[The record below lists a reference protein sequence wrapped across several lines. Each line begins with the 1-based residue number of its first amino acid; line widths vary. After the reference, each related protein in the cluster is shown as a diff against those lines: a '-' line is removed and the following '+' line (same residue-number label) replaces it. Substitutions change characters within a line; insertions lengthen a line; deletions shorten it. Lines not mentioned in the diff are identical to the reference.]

1 MHFSYVKDSA
11 ALQLPAAR
19 IAEDLNRALQAR
31 GGAVVTAPPG
41 SGKSTLLPLTMLSGL
56 DGLAADAPKGAD
68 GDAVP
73 GPFPGRVLSG
83 PRDSAPSTPRNG
95 ASSAPG
101 KILMLEP
108 RRLAARQIALRL
120 AQISGT
126 PVGGLVGYRMRL
138 ETRVSAATRI
148 EVLTEGILTRM
159 LIEDPTLDGVDMV
172 IFDEFHERSLA
183 SDLALAL
190 VREARRIVRPDLKL
204 VLMSATLDSRPL
216 CDALELPLIEGEGR
230 MFPVRVLRADREAD
244 ERNAAETVAH
254 VVRQAHR
261 ECKGDILAF
270 LPGEAEIRRCA
281 ELLGESLAP
290 TRVYPLYGLLP
301 QKEQQEAIA
310 PSPPGQRKVVLATP
324 IAETSLTIEGV
335 RTVVDSGLCRKL
347 EYDARNGLSGLKTVR
362 ISRDM
367 ATQRT
372 GRAGRVAPGV
382 CYRLWSAATETR
394 MAENRTPE
402 ILEADLS
409 PVLLDIAAWGAAAAE
424 ELSWLTP
431 PPAPSLSSA
440 RRLLEMLGALSED
453 GKITGTGRAMAA
465 FPCHP
470 RIAHMLVKASGPA
483 RKALAC
489 DIAALLEEKDPLAAE
504 GVSADLCLRI
514 AALREARLKKASKG
528 IWGRLLRMA
537 EQYRRLARV
546 DADDTPA
553 DPFAVG
559 LLVAAAYPERIAR
572 SLEGGYG
579 LYALSSGDRA
589 ALDGA
594 DALGAS
600 EWLAAADVNT
610 RPGEAGRI
618 FLAAPLSPA
627 DLPSLSTTRD
637 RIAWDA
643 KKGALIASREDRIGA
658 LVVRSRPLGPESRE
672 AAVQV
677 LCEAARK
684 EGRSMFDWSEEVAR
698 EQRRIATVAAWH
710 PELGLPDLSTDAVC
724 ERAGQWL
731 PLYAGTATTAAEL
744 HRIDLGAV
752 LRGLLSYEQ
761 QQAVERLAPSHITVP
776 TGSRIRVDYRQ
787 GAELPVLRVRLQECF
802 GLLDTPRVDDGRRPV
817 LMELLSPGFKP
828 VQLTTDLASF
838 WRDTYF
844 EVRKELRRRYPRHAW
859 PDDPLAADPVR
870 GVRRK

>member
-1 MHFSYVKDSA
+1 
-11 ALQLPAAR
+11 
-19 IAEDLNRALQAR
+19 
-31 GGAVVTAPPG
+31 
-41 SGKSTLLPLTMLSGL
+41 
-56 DGLAADAPKGAD
+56 
-68 GDAVP
+68 
-73 GPFPGRVLSG
+73 
-83 PRDSAPSTPRNG
+83 
-95 ASSAPG
+95 
-101 KILMLEP
+101 MLEP

-183 SDLALAL
+183 SDTALAL

-216 CDALELPLIEGEGR
+216 CDELDLPLVEGEGR
-230 MFPVRVLRADREAD
+230 MFPVRVLRAEREAG

-261 ECKGDILAF
+261 ETEGDILAF

-281 ELLGESLAP
+281 ELLSESLAP

-335 RTVVDSGLCRKL
+335 RAVVDSGLCRKL
-347 EYDARNGLSGLKTVR
+347 EYDPRNGLSGLKTVR

-409 PVLLDIAAWGAAAAE
+409 PVLLDIAAWGAAAVE
-424 ELSWLTP
+424 ELPWLTP
-431 PPAPSLSSA
+431 PPASALSSA
-440 RRLLEMLGALSED
+440 RRLLEMLGALTED
-453 GKITGTGRAMAA
+453 GNITKTGRAMAA

-470 RIAHMLVKASGPA
+470 RIAHMLVKASDPA
-483 RKALAC
+483 QKALAC

-514 AALREARLKKASKG
+514 AALREARLKKTSKG
-528 IWGRLLRMA
+528 IWGRLIRMA
-537 EQYRRLARV
+537 EQYRRLARAE
-546 DADDTPA
+546 ADDAQA
-553 DPFAVG
+553 DPFTVG

-589 ALDGA
+589 TLDGA
-594 DALGAS
+594 DALGAYG
-600 EWLAAADVNT
+600 WLAAADVNT

-627 DLPSLSTTRD
+627 DLPSLATTRD

-643 KKGALIASREDRIGA
+643 KKGVLVASREDRIGA

-684 EGRSMFDWSEEVAR
+684 EGRSMFDWSEEVER

-710 PELGLPDLSTDAVC
+710 PELGLPDLDTDAVC

-744 HRIDLGAV
+744 RRIDLGAV
-752 LRGLLSYEQ
+752 LWSLLSYEQ

-802 GLLDTPRVDDGRRPV
+802 GLVDTPRVDDGRKPV